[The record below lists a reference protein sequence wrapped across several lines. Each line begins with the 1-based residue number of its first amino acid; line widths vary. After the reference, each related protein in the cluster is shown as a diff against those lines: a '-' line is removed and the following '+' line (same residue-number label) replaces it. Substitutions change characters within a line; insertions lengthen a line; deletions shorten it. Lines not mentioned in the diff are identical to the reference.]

1 MSTEITARDDKRNF
15 VFYLVGTL
23 FFAAPVAHLFF
34 TVWTGGAQEFLLNT
48 VDIPLARAGGESLQ
62 AVLMLAG
69 GVFFSLL
76 VLFAND
82 WRKRY
87 QGYILILT
95 TLLVLVVL
103 DLLGIGLATKG
114 INVAS
119 GLNIATFLIGVSL
132 GVLTELRR
140 SADGGGDLLSI
151 DVRHEDSTWAH
162 WIVEARNRSRPA
174 EFEAAHRLLV
184 VSIVLVVVAAN
195 LLNFGYNQSVLQV
208 LVHAGASAGL
218 LYFVYYLLNINTM
231 ILGGDGEAEGEPD
244 ETQFEVLGPQ
254 QSGKTYL
261 ALGINMTVKNDEQYE
276 LEGLR
281 GRMPDIVDDHA
292 RRITGQQSGLI
303 DWGIGNTMIDAAE
316 RVEIEFLRKN
326 TRQGELL
333 SANVNMYDYPGEVL
347 EGLAREYNDKRGRQM
362 TDGGKP
368 AEEGADPD
376 DEPAQSST
384 DGDSEESLGSIEDI
398 ISDVDSDEPDGEEI
412 ADAVD
417 DSADPG
423 PPDESDGAADEP
435 ASVETIDLADIDGT
449 VTDADQSGPG
459 VGPIA
464 NPIDSQDDDA
474 GPQFSTATADA
485 ESTADP
491 NGATAPSVGQ
501 VTDQDGQSA
510 DPADGSSDSSSQS
523 AADPDA
529 GAQSAPNIASDEID
543 KVKQAL
549 IKNVGGADKLLVLID
564 SQRFLTEG
572 DIIADD
578 PGMMLKEMTQIVQGA
593 GPDEIIPVATK
604 ADHFLSEYD
613 GLTEGST
620 PTSGELEDFSE
631 HVHQRLAAHPMAGN
645 LIGLADYQVFPLFFL
660 TGTGKDGERKLRVK
674 DGQIRPI
681 GYNELIDAVVKQ

>member
-15 VFYLVGTL
+15 LFYLVGTL

-34 TVWTGGAQEFLLNT
+34 TVWTGSAQDFLLNT

-95 TLLVLVVL
+95 TLLVLVVF

-119 GLNIATFLIGVSL
+119 GLNIATFLIGVSI
-132 GVLTELRR
+132 GVMTELRR
-140 SADGGGDLLSI
+140 SADGGGDLLDI
-151 DVRHEDSTWAH
+151 DFRHEDSTWAH
-162 WIVEARNRSRPA
+162 WIVEARNRNRPA

-195 LLNFGYNQSVLQV
+195 LLNFGYNQSLLQI
-208 LVHAGASAGL
+208 LVHLGASVGL

-231 ILGGDGEAEGEPD
+231 ILGGDEGAEGEPD

-276 LEGLR
+276 LKGLR

-292 RRITGQQSGLI
+292 KRIMGQQSGLI
-303 DWGIGNTMIDAAE
+303 GWGIGNTMIDAAE

-347 EGLAREYNDKRGRQM
+347 EGLAQEYNDKRGRQM

-368 AEEGADPD
+368 AEEGTDTD
-376 DEPAQSST
+376 EEPAQSSRN
-384 DGDSEESLGSIEDI
+384 GGSEESLGSIEDI
-398 ISDVDSDEPDGEEI
+398 ISDVDTEEPAAEENAEGADE
-412 ADAVD
+412 
-417 DSADPG
+417 SADPG
-423 PPDESDGAADEP
+423 PPEEHVGASDEP
-435 ASVETIDLADIDGT
+435 AGVETVDLSDIDGS
-449 VTDADQSGPG
+449 VPDADKSEQRLGPE
-459 VGPIA
+459 A
-464 NPIDSQDDDA
+464 NPIDAQEED
-474 GPQFSTATADA
+474 GEPQFSTGT
-485 ESTADP
+485 T
-491 NGATAPSVGQ
+491 
-501 VTDQDGQSA
+501 DGQSTETA
-510 DPADGSSDSSSQS
+510 EGSTDSSSQDAS
-523 AADPDA
+523 DPDP
-529 GAQSAPNIASDEID
+529 GAQSAQNIASDEID

-549 IKNVGGADKLLVLID
+549 IKNVGSADKLLVLID
-564 SQRFLTEG
+564 SQRYLTEG

-593 GPDEIIPVATK
+593 GPEEIIPVATK
-604 ADHFLSEYD
+604 ADHFLSEYE
-613 GLTEGST
+613 GLTAGST
-620 PTSGELEDFSE
+620 PTSGELENFRE

-645 LIGLADYQVFPLFFL
+645 LIELADYPVFPLFFL
-660 TGTGKDGERKLRVK
+660 TGTGKDGERKLRVT

-681 GYNELIDAVVKQ
+681 GYNELIDAVVTQ